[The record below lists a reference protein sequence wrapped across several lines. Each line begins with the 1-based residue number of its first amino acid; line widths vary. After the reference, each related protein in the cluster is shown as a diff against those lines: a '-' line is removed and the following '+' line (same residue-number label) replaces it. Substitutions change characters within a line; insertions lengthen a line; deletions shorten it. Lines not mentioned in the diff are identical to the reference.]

1 MHMTTGPIVNV
12 LISTVI
18 QVRPHVYFF
27 IKDDVYITY

>member
-1 MHMTTGPIVNV
+1 MHMTTGPIANV

-18 QVRPHVYFF
+18 QVPHVYFF